1 MAGASLGG
9 NMLGAT
15 QQPMNPSAPLG
26 TGTLQ
31 KPASQPGASFL
42 NQAGRMLTQQQ
53 GNPQYSPGMAPGV
66 GGPGGYQTSFNT
78 GPAVNTNQVAATP
91 MPVQTVGNA
100 SPYMKSMED
109 AYYQKGAS
117 RLDPQYQQ
125 RQQGLESQLS
135 AMGLTRGSEAWTNE
149 MDRMGR
155 DRNDAYSGLTRESI
169 LNSGAEAQRA
179 QGMDVASGNFANS
192 AAQQDFTNRQSS
204 IDAFNRAQ
212 AQGFNQNQAAAQFGN
227 TALSDQQR
235 AAQGWGALDVQSQAS
250 RNQLAGSLA
259 GTEANRYGSDQ
270 QLAGANAQANATMG
284 AAGLAADASRYG
296 SDQQRLSN
304 ILNNETNRYGI
315 DTTASSNKY
324 GVDTNAGVTTRGQ
337 DINRD
342 IAKDS
347 NTTQRYGIDT
357 GASTAIRGQDINRDI
372 ARDSDKTQR
381 YGIDTGAA
389 TAIRGQDVTV
399 RGQDQSYALGQGRL
413 GLDTNVANAAIA
425 DNDYWR
431 PIKTQQALGG
441 NMVGNPAFGNPPGG
455 TSGNTQ
461 TPPGAVS
468 NTNGVF
474 KNAAGQIWN
483 AITGTWGG

>member
-42 NQAGRMLTQQQ
+42 NQAGSMLTQQQ

-192 AAQQDFTNRQSS
+192 AAQQDFLNNQSS
-204 IDAFNRAQ
+204 QDAYNRSVGQ
-212 AQGFNQNQAAAQFGN
+212 NFNQNQAAAQFGN

-304 ILNNETNRYGI
+304 ILNNET
-315 DTTASSNKY
+315 TLK
-324 GVDTNAGVTTRGQ
+324 
-337 DINRD
+337 
-342 IAKDS
+342 
-347 NTTQRYGIDT
+347 NTGLQNT
-357 GASTAIRGQDINRDI
+357 GAMDRQALVNSGQLEN
-372 ARDSDKTQR
+372 TGLQN
-381 YGIDTGAA
+381 TGAMDRQA
-389 TAIRGQDVTV
+389 LVNSGQLENTGLQNTGAMD
-399 RGQDQSYALGQGRL
+399 RQALVNSGNV
-413 GLDTNVANAAIA
+413 DVANIGAKSAANA
-425 DNDYWR
+425 LDLNERKFGSDQAELDYWR
-431 PIKTQQALGG
+431 KIKTQQALGG
-441 NMVGNPAFGNPPGG
+441 NLLGTPAFGQTPGG

>member
-100 SPYMKSMED
+100 SPYMQSMED

-179 QGMDVASGNFANS
+179 QEMDVASGNFANS
-192 AAQQDFTNRQSS
+192 AAQQDYQNQLKSQEAYNRSVGQNF
-204 IDAFNRAQ
+204 D
-212 AQGFNQNQAAAQFGN
+212 QNQAAAQFGN

-284 AAGLAADASRYG
+284 AAGLVADASRYG

-304 ILNNETNRYGI
+304 ILNNETML
-315 DTTASSNKY
+315 K
-324 GVDTNAGVTTRGQ
+324 
-337 DINRD
+337 
-342 IAKDS
+342 
-347 NTTQRYGIDT
+347 NTGLQNT
-357 GASTAIRGQDINRDI
+357 GAMDRQALVNSGQLEN
-372 ARDSDKTQR
+372 TGLQN
-381 YGIDTGAA
+381 TGAMNRQA
-389 TAIRGQDVTV
+389 LVNSGQLENTGLQNTGAMD
-399 RGQDQSYALGQGRL
+399 RQALVNSGNV
-413 GLDTNVANAAIA
+413 DVANIGAKSAANA
-425 DNDYWR
+425 LDLNERKFGSDQAELDYWR
-431 PIKTQQALGG
+431 KIKTQQALGG
-441 NMVGNPAFGNPPGG
+441 NLLSTPAFGQTPGG

-461 TPPGAVS
+461 PAGAVRQDGS
-468 NTNGVF
+468 GRWV
-474 KNAAGQIWN
+474 NAANQIWN
-483 AITGTWGG
+483 EITKSWG